1 MTDTGRKNQDFK
13 EKISTGE
20 PMRLNKFLSDAGVCS
35 RRQADRYVE
44 QGRILID
51 GEPAQLGQKVPA
63 GQEVRVDGKCISI
76 SRKQI
81 VLAVNKP
88 KGIVCTT
95 EKRERDNIVDF
106 LKYPERVYPVGRLD
120 KDSEG
125 LILMTNDGELMN
137 EILKARNYHEK
148 EYEVT
153 INRPVTNAF
162 FKADE

>member
-44 QGRILID
+44 QGRITID
-51 GEPAQLGQKVPA
+51 GEPAQMGQKVLA
-63 GQEVRVDGKCISI
+63 SQDIRVDGKRVTV

-125 LILMTNDGELMN
+125 LILMTNDGEIITRKNM
-137 EILKARNYHEK
+137 K
-148 EYEVT
+148 
-153 INRPVTNAF
+153 
-162 FKADE
+162 

>member
-44 QGRILID
+44 QGRITID
-51 GEPAQLGQKVPA
+51 GEPAQMGQKVLA
-63 GQEVRVDGKCISI
+63 SQDIRVDGKRVTV

-106 LKYPERVYPVGRLD
+106 
-120 KDSEG
+120 
-125 LILMTNDGELMN
+125 
-137 EILKARNYHEK
+137 
-148 EYEVT
+148 
-153 INRPVTNAF
+153 
-162 FKADE
+162 